1 MSSKDDEYKRIE
13 PTDGIPTRKY
23 REKDLT
29 YDKILDEFM
38 ESGLEL
44 AKVKM
49 IPGRHTR
56 TVYSSLRKRQG
67 DGNYPLVLSVRGDD
81 IYLKRKKE

>member
-1 MSSKDDEYKRIE
+1 MSSKDNGYKRIE
-13 PTDGIPTRKY
+13 PTDGIPTKKY

-38 ESGLEL
+38 KSGLEL
-44 AKVKM
+44 AKVKI
-49 IPGRHTR
+49 IPGRHPR
-56 TVYSSLRKRQG
+56 TVYSTLRKRQA
-67 DGNYPLVLSVRGDD
+67 DGNYPLTLSVRGDD